1 MEAAAC
7 YIGECR
13 DPARDAKIAMTL
25 EGSYGLFIYT
35 LIPVGFV
42 AVLGASQLSNPD
54 LVDPNTMFVSFAS
67 TALSISGEALDW
79 IVAFMLIIA
88 LALSAL
94 NAIMGCGRS
103 LHQMSVDGQFP
114 RFFQRMNQHGVPSNA
129 MAFNV
134 VCSLLVIL
142 AGGAVQIY
150 SFSNVGY
157 TASLTLV
164 VFAYFLLRQRRP
176 DLERPYRLPEF
187 MKWVALGIGTFFAIV
202 WLLGGIFYSNIG
214 DTLTYYLIGIGV
226 LLLYIPLYLWRTQVE
241 DKRVGAEEP
250 GRTPVHAIQEK

>member
-1 MEAAAC
+1 
-7 YIGECR
+7 
-13 DPARDAKIAMTL
+13 
-25 EGSYGLFIYT
+25 
-35 LIPVGFV
+35 V
-42 AVLGASQLSNPD
+42 AVLGATALSNPD

-67 TALSISGEALDW
+67 TALSISGSFLDW
-79 IVAFMLIIA
+79 AVAIMLIIA

-114 RFFQRMNQHGVPSNA
+114 RFFQKMNQHGVPANA
-129 MAFNV
+129 MFFNV

-164 VFAYFLLRQRRP
+164 VFAYFLLRQRQP

-187 MKWVALGIGTFFAIV
+187 MKWVALAIGVFFAIV
-202 WLLGGIFYSNIG
+202 WLFGGIFYSNIG
-214 DTLTYYLIGIGV
+214 NTLTYYLIGIGV
-226 LLLYIPLYLWRTQVE
+226 LLLYIPLYYYRTKVE
-241 DKRVGAEEP
+241 DKRVGEAEP